1 MIDPRLQGKVA
12 LITGANNPRG
22 IGAAVARA
30 LAAQGAAVFLT
41 YKRGAP
47 VDPPTSDEVAEGGA
61 QTYAYQSSLSAESI
75 VESLRASGGRAEAAE
90 LDLTDPAAI
99 APLFDQIEAAFG
111 AVDIVINNAAHS
123 TADTFLPSADALVN
137 THSVEWLG
145 GSVPTLTATSHDA
158 HFAIN
163 ARTPA
168 LIMVEFARRHV
179 NRGAAWGRIVNLST
193 DGSPAF
199 PSEIAY
205 GASKHALESYTR
217 AAAVELGQFGITINA
232 VSPGPTQTG
241 WMTPHMQADA
251 ARVTPLR
258 RIGYAEDIADVIV
271 FLCSEQARWI
281 TGQVIHVNG
290 GHRV

>member
-30 LAAQGAAVFLT
+30 LAAQGTAVFLT
-41 YKRGAP
+41 YKRGTP
-47 VDPPTSDEVAEGGA
+47 VDPPASAEEAKGGA
-61 QTYAYQSSLSAESI
+61 HTYAYHSSLSAESI
-75 VESLRASGGRAEAAE
+75 VESIHASGGRAAAAE

-99 APLFDQIEAAFG
+99 APLFDHIEAALG
-111 AVDIVINNAAHS
+111 SVDIVINNAAHS
-123 TADTFLPSADALVN
+123 TADTFLPSANTLVN

-145 GSVPTLTATSHDA
+145 GSVPTLTAASHDA

-179 NRGAAWGRIVNLST
+179 NRGASWGRIVNLST

-251 ARVTPLR
+251 AGVTPLR